1 MTTNERLFD
10 AGVIDAWNTA
20 AVARDRV
27 AMIAQLQVAGLSEL
41 DASEIVD
48 QILDNPTMYGF

>member
-20 AVARDRV
+20 VVARDRV